1 MIELYCH
8 YHNHKFLLSLPAEDG
23 PGPGSYQLDS
33 DKKSVAKTIGCRLFV
48 ESSKWLFSVHFTL
61 SVSLMRKHV
70 GMLFLVLGMRRLSGY
85 QFAQF
90 W

>member
-1 MIELYCH
+1 MAQDQGRINLTVT
-8 YHNHKFLLSLPAEDG
+8 KSLL
-23 PGPGSYQLDS
+23 QRQS
-33 DKKSVAKTIGCRLFV
+33 DAVYLSNQVNGY
-48 ESSKWLFSVHFTL
+48 FSVHFTL

-85 QFAQF
+85 EFAQF